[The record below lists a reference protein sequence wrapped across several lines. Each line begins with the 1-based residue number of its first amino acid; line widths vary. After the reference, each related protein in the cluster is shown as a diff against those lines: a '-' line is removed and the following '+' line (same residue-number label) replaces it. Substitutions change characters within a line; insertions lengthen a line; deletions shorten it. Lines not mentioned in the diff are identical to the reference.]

1 MDGGGAS
8 IWKSTTADGGGRGKR
23 VRKVE
28 EKPREREREREA
40 FNLILLYLLM
50 RGHAAYL
57 LPRTKQPTRL
67 PAV

>member
-28 EKPREREREREA
+28 EKPREREREA